1 LSKAGKWKK
10 VVGFS
15 LKGEKNGGGGF
26 ESGDVDGY
34 LAAEG
39 GRTVPGTKWRWSV
52 RFGGRREHGET

>member
-1 LSKAGKWKK
+1 MEEGGGL
-10 VVGFS
+10 
-15 LKGEKNGGGGF
+15 LTERGENGGGGF